1 LVSKIKA
8 VIFDLDNTL
17 LDFVEAKLKACKA
30 VVEYLGINENEH
42 ELLNYFLRGIHGF
55 EDVRN
60 IADYM
65 KDRGVYCDERYRECC
80 EIYENVKLENV
91 ELYPNVR
98 ETLEKLKEMRMKLAV
113 VTDAMNGHA
122 INRMRKAGILHYFD
136 VVVSSDMTGKRK
148 PEPDS
153 IILALNKLGVKAEET
168 VIVGDSLRRDIEAG
182 KRLGMITVYAAYGDR
197 NFFEEKRGSAD
208 FVIEDIGELIGL
220 LDSFVPKTKISNR

>member
-1 LVSKIKA
+1 MASRIRAL
-8 VIFDLDNTL
+8 IFDLDNTL
-17 LDFVEAKLKACKA
+17 LDFVEAKLKACRA
-30 VVEYLGINENEH
+30 VIECLGLNEDEH
-42 ELLNYFLRGIHGF
+42 ELLNYFLRGVHGF

-65 KDRGVYCDERYRECC
+65 KDRGVYCEEKFGECC
-80 EIYENVKLENV
+80 EIYERVKLESI
-91 ELYPNVR
+91 EPYPGVG
-98 ETLEKLKEMRMKLAV
+98 ETLERLKKMGLKLAV

-122 INRMRKAGILHYFD
+122 VGRLKKAGILHYFD

-153 IILALNKLGVKAEET
+153 IILALNRLGVKAEEA

-182 KRLGMITVYAAYGDR
+182 KRLGMVTVYASYGDR

-208 FVIEDIGELIGL
+208 FVIESVEELL
-220 LDSFVPKTKISNR
+220 KILNLHSTRMSEL

>member
-1 LVSKIKA
+1 MISKIKA

-42 ELLNYFLRGIHGF
+42 ELLNYFLRGVHGF

-65 KDRGVYCDERYRECC
+65 RDRGVYCEEKFRECC
-80 EIYENVKLENV
+80 EIYEKVKLENIK
-91 ELYPNVR
+91 LYPNVR
-98 ETLEKLKEMRMKLAV
+98 ETLEKLKETGIKLAV

-122 INRMRKAGILHYFD
+122 TGRLRKVGVLHYFD

-153 IILALNKLGVKAEET
+153 IILALDRLGVKAEEAI
-168 VIVGDSLRRDIEAG
+168 IVGDSLRRDIEAG
-182 KRLGMITVYAAYGDR
+182 KRLGMVTVYASYGDR

-208 FVIEDIGELIGL
+208 FVIDSVEELLKILNL
-220 LDSFVPKTKISNR
+220 LLIDDK